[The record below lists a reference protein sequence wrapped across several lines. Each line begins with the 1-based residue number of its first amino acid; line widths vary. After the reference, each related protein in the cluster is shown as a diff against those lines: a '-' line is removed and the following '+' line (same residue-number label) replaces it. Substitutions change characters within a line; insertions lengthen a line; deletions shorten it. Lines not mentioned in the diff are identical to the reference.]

1 MSNENLKSKLQS
13 KFIVLDGPDGCGKS
27 TQAKL
32 LAEWLQKQ
40 NVPTVGFRDPG
51 DTAIGEKIRRIL
63 LSPEH
68 HTMDT
73 RTELLLYMAS
83 RAQLWAEKIAPAL
96 EENKCVVLDRWLSST
111 CAYQG
116 YAGGF
121 GMDKVIKIATDCLE
135 RVWPDLT
142 IILDV
147 DLQTASQRLNR
158 QLDRMEQKGDG
169 YHQRVRDGF
178 LRLAKQ
184 QENFLVIDAAG
195 NIETVHKRVL
205 EIIEKKPQ
213 NSPATSLKELEKQ
226 AIIEALVKTKGN
238 REKAAKILGIG
249 ERTIYRKIKEYNL

>member
-1 MSNENLKSKLQS
+1 LKDRFSG

-27 TQAKL
+27 TQTKL
-32 LAEWLQKQ
+32 LVGWLQKQ
-40 NVPTVGFRDPG
+40 NIPTVGFRDPG
-51 DTAIGEKIRRIL
+51 DTAIGEKIRQIL

-68 HTMDT
+68 QAMDT

-116 YAGGF
+116 CAGGF
-121 GMDKVIKIATDCLE
+121 GMDKVVKIATDCLE
-135 RVWPDLT
+135 KVWPDLT

-158 QLDRMEQKGDG
+158 QLDRMEAKGDG

-178 LRLAKQ
+178 LQLAKQ
-184 QENFLVIDAAG
+184 QENFLVINATGD
-195 NIETVHKRVL
+195 IETVHKKVL
-205 EIIEKKPQ
+205 EIIEKKPG
-213 NSPATSLKELEKQ
+213 NSPVTSLKELEKQ
-226 AIIEALVKTKGN
+226 AIIEALAKTKGN
-238 REKAAKILGIG
+238 REKAAKILGIV
-249 ERTIYRKIKEYNL
+249 ERSIYRKIKEYNL

>member
-1 MSNENLKSKLQS
+1 MKDKFSG

-27 TQAKL
+27 TQTQL

-40 NVPTVGFRDPG
+40 DVPAVSFRDPG
-51 DTAIGEKIRRIL
+51 DTAIGEKIRQIL
-63 LSPEH
+63 LSPEYNA
-68 HTMDT
+68 MST

-83 RAQLWAEKIAPAL
+83 RAQLWAERIAPAL

-169 YHQRVRDGF
+169 YHQRVREGF
-178 LRLAKQ
+178 LQLAKQ
-184 QENFLVIDAAG
+184 QKNFLVVDATG
-195 NIETVHKRVL
+195 DVETVHKQ
-205 EIIEKKPQ
+205 I
-213 NSPATSLKELEKQ
+213 LKL
-226 AIIEALVKTKGN
+226 ISEASFS
-238 REKAAKILGIG
+238 
-249 ERTIYRKIKEYNL
+249 